1 MAFLF
6 KSVFSFNSSTVCH
19 WSFPKAHCHSSPHCL
34 LSSSLIIP
42 WVEWNLEFFCSISL
56 SPALTVTVDMDK
68 ASAQTM
74 KDASKFK
81 TYVSANPY
89 ARSSISSS
97 SSVGF
102 CGNSLKFC
110 WLNIKWH
117 VEHANVPSHA
127 PETHAY
133 RVAPQKLA
141 RLLYAPHFFHCQN
154 EKMCNSTITKDLT
167 TPKIC
172 NYTTLW
178 NVSVLEQQL
187 KTRLL

>member
-133 RVAPQKLA
+133 RVAPKNWHVYCT
-141 RLLYAPHFFHCQN
+141 RLTFFTVRMRKCVTVLSLKISPHL
-154 EKMCNSTITKDLT
+154 K
-167 TPKIC
+167 
-172 NYTTLW
+172 YVTTLPCEMS
-178 NVSVLEQQL
+178 VS
-187 KTRLL
+187 